1 MWGSD
6 EQLARRTLAGRPE
19 AFDELVRRYQHR
31 VYGLCRK
38 MLGDPDAAAD
48 AAQETFV
55 RAFAKLDLF
64 DPERNF
70 RAWLL
75 TIATNACINLST
87 RRPRAE
93 ASLESE
99 GYDGEALDV
108 PDAAPGPGD
117 EVESQELRQRV
128 EEAVRSLPVTYREVA
143 ILRHVAGLRYEE
155 IAEATGLPLG
165 TVKTHLFRAKRH
177 LREALAD
184 WMETE

>member
-6 EQLARRTLAGRPE
+6 ERLAQRTLAGQRE

-38 MLGDPDAAAD
+38 MLGNPDAAAD

-75 TIATNACINLST
+75 TIATNTCINLAS

-93 ASLESE
+93 ASLETE

-108 PDAAPGPGD
+108 ADGAPGPGG
-117 EVESQELRQRV
+117 EVESQELRHRV
-128 EEAVRSLPVTYREVA
+128 EDAVRALPATYRQVA
-143 ILRHVAGLRYEE
+143 ILRHVVGLKYEE

-184 WMETE
+184 WVESE